1 MVIKLT
7 IAGKSWH
14 FRIDQLGELMET
26 LKRNGFSI
34 GNNILS
40 LSDDDVTPM
49 DLTHYRAKFEAEL
62 AELKAGQ

>member
-26 LKRNGFSI
+26 LKWNGFSVDY
-34 GNNILS
+34 NLLS
-40 LSDDDVTPM
+40 LPDDDVTPI
-49 DLTHYRAKFEAEL
+49 DLTHYRAKFESEL
-62 AELKAGQ
+62 AELKAVL